1 MKNYLNWK
9 NLSWLLFT
17 VTIYFIVSVL
27 MQAKIINAYYQIT
40 LMTICINIILAV
52 GLNLI
57 IGICGQF
64 SLGHAGFMCI
74 GAYTCAVMTKFYP
87 GYGGM
92 LAGILLGFV
101 ISGIVALIVAIP
113 TLRLKGDYLAIATL
127 GFAEI
132 IRIVVLNMDITNR
145 AAGLSNIPKLVTW
158 PLIYFGVVITVLT
171 VVNFGR
177 SAPGRACISIREDEI
192 ASEAMGI
199 NTTKYKTIAFLI
211 GALLASL
218 AGAFYASTFYVIK
231 PETFGFAKS
240 IDILVIVVFG
250 GMGSVTGSI
259 LSGIALG
266 IINTVLQSFSAIRMI
281 LYAVTIVLIMIF
293 RPKGLLGTKEFTFT
307 GLYRFIRGRFKHES
321 SKSN

>member
-1 MKNYLNWK
+1 MKNFINRK
-9 NLSWLLFT
+9 NLSWLIL
-17 VTIYFIVSVL
+17 TIAIYLIILVL
-27 MQAKIINAYYQIT
+27 MKLKIINAYYQIT

-57 IGICGQF
+57 IGVCGQF

-74 GAYTCAVMTKFYP
+74 GAYSCAIMTKMMPNYW
-87 GYGGM
+87 GM
-92 LAGILLGFV
+92 LLGILIGFV
-101 ISGIVALIVAIP
+101 ISALVALIVAIP

-132 IRIVVLNMDITNR
+132 IRIIVLNMDVTNR
-145 AAGLSNIPKLVTW
+145 AAGLSNIPKLISW
-158 PLIYFGVVITVLT
+158 PLIYAGVVLSILV
-171 VVNFGR
+171 VVNFER

-199 NTTKYKTIAFLI
+199 NTTKYKTIAFVI
-211 GALLASL
+211 GAILASL
-218 AGAFYASTFYVIK
+218 AGAFYATTFYVIK

-250 GMGSVTGSI
+250 GMGSFTGSV
-259 LSGIALG
+259 LSGMALG
-266 IINTVLQSFSAIRMI
+266 VINTVLQSFSAIRMI
-281 LYAVTIVLIMIF
+281 IYASTIVLIMIF

-307 GLYRFIRGRFKHES
+307 GLFALFKRKVKHES
-321 SKSN
+321 S